1 MNILVVGNGF
11 DLAHGLPTKYSDFLN
26 FVHFINQLTSNDR
39 NSLEIERK
47 LALGDIEL
55 KQTIKDLF
63 YDKLIS
69 LNLTYTE
76 NFNTYLDLWKLLTR
90 NNLWIKYFN
99 DNIDSIG
106 ENWIDFEKEISIFIQ
121 GLEGLIKEKDVSDA
135 FIPLHRFTK
144 NVFNANRTFKALYE
158 PFCVSRG
165 VNYRLLKEHLE
176 NDLNKLI
183 LALERYLI
191 EFVEQ
196 INTDLFSIDILY
208 AHIDKVISFNY
219 TNTFEK
225 KYCSDFEI
233 QIDFIHG
240 NVSKNNIVLGIDEYL
255 SPYEKD
261 SNTEFNKFKKFH
273 QIIYKDIAHEYKNWL
288 KKDIREATRI
298 PIVHNLYIFGHS
310 LDITDKDVLKEL
322 ILCQNVHT
330 TIFYHNDEV
339 KGKLISN
346 LQKIIGQEELKER
359 TNYPD
364 RTIVFRRQSELVD
377 KKSFNK
383 LINKERI
390 G

>member
-26 FVHFINQLTSNDR
+26 FVNFINQLSSDVSNI
-39 NSLEIERK
+39 SEIEDK
-47 LALGDIEL
+47 ILFKEIEL
-55 KQTIKDLF
+55 DQRIHDLF
-63 YDKLIS
+63 YDKLFS
-69 LNLTYTE
+69 LNLPHTE
-76 NFNTYLDLWKLLTR
+76 SSITYLSKWKLLIG

-99 DNIDSIG
+99 DNIGSIG

-144 NVFNANRTFKALYE
+144 DVFNANRVFKALYD
-158 PFCVSRG
+158 PFCTRHG
-165 VNYRLLKEHLE
+165 VNYMRLKKCLE
-176 NDLNKLI
+176 DDLNNLI

-196 INTDLFSIDILY
+196 INTNLFSIDILY

-225 KYCSDFEI
+225 KYCSDFKI
-233 QIDFIHG
+233 PIDFIHG
-240 NVSKNNIVLGIDEYL
+240 HASKNNIVLGIDEYL

-288 KKDIREATRI
+288 KKDIRAITK
-298 PIVHNLYIFGHS
+298 PPVVHNLYIFGHS
-310 LDITDKDVLKEL
+310 LDITDRDVLKEL
-322 ILCQNVHT
+322 ILCKNVHT
-330 TIFYHNDEV
+330 TIFYHNTEV

-364 RTIVFRRQSELVD
+364 RTIVFKRQSKLVNE
-377 KKSFNK
+377 KSFNK